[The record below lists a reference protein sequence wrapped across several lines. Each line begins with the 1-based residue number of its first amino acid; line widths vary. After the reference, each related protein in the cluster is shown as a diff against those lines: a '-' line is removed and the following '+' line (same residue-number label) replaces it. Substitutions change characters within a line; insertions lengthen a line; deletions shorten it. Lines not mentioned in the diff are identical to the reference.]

1 MKWKDLPSTAQCEF
15 IHESLNDEKIID
27 EFFGQKLAILN

>member
-1 MKWKDLPSTAQCEF
+1 MKWKDLPSIAQYGF

-27 EFFGQKLAILN
+27 EFSGQKQAIMN